1 MISTNCFSYES
12 EDKLKAVIMGK
23 LAKYITWDTEDSE
36 YFVITI
42 LQNPFG
48 DLLDKNYHDKK
59 IKSKNV
65 KINYINQP
73 DELEFTHILYI
84 PQVNQKQ
91 LEQILDKTQ
100 HKNILTI
107 SDSRGFAEKG
117 GIVQVYFVSQ
127 KVKLKINLDLAKA
140 ENLMISSALLRIA
153 TVVREDN

>member
-1 MISTNCFSYES
+1 MLSSNSLAYES
-12 EDKLKAVIMGK
+12 EDKLKSIIIGK
-23 LAKYITWDTEDSE
+23 LAKYITWNTASSE
-36 YFVITI
+36 SFVITI

-48 DLLDKNYHDKK
+48 DLLDKSYQDKK
-59 IKSKNV
+59 IKSKAV
-65 KINYINQP
+65 KIKYIDKP

-91 LEQILDKTQ
+91 LEQILKKANQ
-100 HKNILTI
+100 NNVLTI

-127 KVKLKINLDLAKA
+127 KVKLKINLDIAKA

-153 TVVREDN
+153 TVVREGH